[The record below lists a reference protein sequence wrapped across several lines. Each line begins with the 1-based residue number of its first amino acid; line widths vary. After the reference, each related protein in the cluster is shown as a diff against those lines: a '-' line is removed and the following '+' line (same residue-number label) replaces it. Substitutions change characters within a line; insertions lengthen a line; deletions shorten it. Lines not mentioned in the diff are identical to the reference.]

1 MRKESWRMLIA
12 PVCVSVV
19 AALKKEILQRSRNAL
34 SWLQILQLNNRSWK
48 GRLADAEVAEL
59 KADRMEEQRQD
70 RAKSVHEPFWLGCGQ
85 RTVPILNAIASTVLC
100 K

>member
-1 MRKESWRMLIA
+1 MLIA
-12 PVCVSVV
+12 LVCVSVV

-59 KADRMEEQRQD
+59 KADRMEDKGRTALSPCTGHSGWAAA
-70 RAKSVHEPFWLGCGQ
+70 RGQ
-85 RTVPILNAIASTVLC
+85 CRF
-100 K
+100 